1 MEGLW
6 DTHHWPGTGME
17 CSMHALLQ
25 GWGGAGGEKAG
36 AGENSKERHSR
47 LGEQQE

>member
-6 DTHHWPGTGME
+6 DTHHLARAGTE
-17 CSMHALLQ
+17 CSVHALLQ

-36 AGENSKERHSR
+36 ENSKERHSG